1 MPSSGERALVFLV
14 PTSLPHFTD
23 GETEAQKPAATK
35 APAETQNQDAFILW
49 QGLCP
54 GFLQKGLSPRDSWGS
69 EGANLILSSSEGFLA
84 QGGPDPEPPADCL
97 PLSPFLS
104 ASISPTDLG
113 ATEAPVS

>member
-1 MPSSGERALVFLV
+1 MGAQFEHLGIPCPPLVKRALVFLV

-54 GFLQKGLSPRDSWGS
+54 GFLQKGLSPRDSWGQR
-69 EGANLILSSSEGFLA
+69 GCQLDTLQLRGFPCS
-84 QGGPDPEPPADCL
+84 GWPRP
-97 PLSPFLS
+97 
-104 ASISPTDLG
+104 
-113 ATEAPVS
+113 